1 MPEPPE
7 QKDLSLAAM
16 IERAVDVRIT
26 RLENVIKAF
35 LAQPRRH
42 SRTWHIGAAVLSL
55 LGVSA
60 GIAVGTWWG
69 YGRGVEEMQQ
79 VFMTRGPED
88 VRAWLDLMLANPD
101 IGKKE
106 KQCEAGVFSHVTLSN
121 GEHVC
126 QIPLILHPVGM
137 RRGAA
142 GGE

>member
-26 RLENVIKAF
+26 RLENVIK
-35 LAQPRRH
+35 
-42 SRTWHIGAAVLSL
+42 SRSWHIGAAVLSL

-79 VFMTRGPED
+79 VFMTRGPEE

-106 KQCEAGVFSHVTLSN
+106 KQCDAGVFAHVTLTN

-137 RRGAA
+137 RRGASS
-142 GGE
+142 GD